1 MTGTVDSKQQ
11 TANSKQQTANS
22 KQQHTDCACD
32 QFLSFR
38 CRPAFHSILH
48 LPHSAVY
55 RLLFAVC
62 CLLFAVYCLLFTFS
76 MLSNAYIGLG
86 SNLGDRAGNLL
97 LGIRGMIE
105 AGLLV
110 NRLSHIY
117 ETEPVE
123 TFPQPAF
130 LNMVAELRGDSL
142 PPAAEIMARLL
153 QVEHSLG
160 RTRELAKRP
169 RIIDLDLLFFGNEKC
184 DTQLLTLPH
193 PRLHHRRF
201 VLVPLAEIA
210 PWFVHPTLNKT
221 MSELLEI
228 LEDDS
233 EVKPWSP

>member
-22 KQQHTDCACD
+22 NIRTVPAI
-32 QFLSFR
+32 SF
-38 CRPAFHSILH
+38 
-48 LPHSAVY
+48 Y
-55 RLLFAVC
+55 LFAVVRLFILYSTYRIRLSTVY